1 MKSEDIATDSKAK
14 LKLTRSDKGHKV
26 NMEEIEET
34 SYVSPVGQN
43 TSLSTAI
50 QQFMMAP
57 SYIFRIS
64 NVVSITAIFLNIFQI
79 FVVAAMPKGK
89 CLSDKN
95 FKTFVIYLSA
105 VNLVMM
111 VEQTILDNKE
121 MQFVLL
127 EYHGLCVLS
136 ATILHSQIV
145 YCGWMLLCVNVER
158 LITTYSPLHYQN
170 YVYIRKFG

>member
-1 MKSEDIATDSKAK
+1 MSVLLARIQACQ
-14 LKLTRSDKGHKV
+14 LRS
-26 NMEEIEET
+26 N
-34 SYVSPVGQN
+34 
-43 TSLSTAI
+43 
-50 QQFMMAP
+50 
-57 SYIFRIS
+57 
-64 NVVSITAIFLNIFQI
+64 SITAIFLNIFHI
-79 FVVAAMPKGK
+79 VVVAAMPKRK

-95 FKTFVIYLSA
+95 FKTFVIFLPA

-136 ATILHSQIV
+136 ATIQHSQIV
-145 YCGWMLLCVNVER
+145 YCGWMLLCVSVEQ

-170 YVYIRKFG
+170 YVYIRKFGWPLVITHIAVTGLYIAIAGHRCAVLRSSFFS